1 MVYVNSLFAAT
12 NTGQSISKANEK
24 SHENN
29 DFFDILSKNMSHL
42 QMLQSQSPRGAL
54 KSIGLDIENPE
65 NAVRHSNESSR
76 SMSRSGT
83 DSRVADS
90 KAKGIGSKGV
100 RVQPGEEVSL
110 SDEKEEQIESII
122 LVVDEIIAMLQ
133 KIIDEYETS
142 QPLHSNETQLEL
154 FETIEAT
161 INESIGKLLEMAENA
176 PRDVS
181 ELTLDLAQKLEQIL
195 AMNSTKNISENDISV
210 ISEQLNTLIDKM
222 QNEAM
227 NVKAKLT
234 DTKDNSINSTDFE
247 ATIANESQN
256 SMQVKTTETEHQPDF
271 DSNEKLH
278 DNAKKNRA
286 PLNDAANI
294 RGKPELEDII
304 GLEDYSTME
313 YVNES
318 PQEVESIFTS
328 MPKVPITAKADLLYQ
343 IVENAKVFIGQGKSE
358 MVIQLKP
365 ESLGKIQLNVIHERG
380 EIVAEFTAE
389 NEQVKQILE
398 SNMQQLKDSLEE
410 SGIDVQSLSVSVG
423 QHGNSDDSHTD
434 GYTQTGAQAQNF
446 TDGIDVSDVNQTIGY
461 SRLSGD
467 LYGFQESAINLIA

>member
-1 MVYVNSLFAAT
+1 
-12 NTGQSISKANEK
+12 
-24 SHENN
+24 
-29 DFFDILSKNMSHL
+29 
-42 QMLQSQSPRGAL
+42 
-54 KSIGLDIENPE
+54 
-65 NAVRHSNESSR
+65 
-76 SMSRSGT
+76 
-83 DSRVADS
+83 
-90 KAKGIGSKGV
+90 
-100 RVQPGEEVSL
+100 
-110 SDEKEEQIESII
+110 
-122 LVVDEIIAMLQ
+122 
-133 KIIDEYETS
+133 
-142 QPLHSNETQLEL
+142 
-154 FETIEAT
+154 
-161 INESIGKLLEMAENA
+161 MAENA